1 MIRPQRSICSAG
13 LRPAYSLKLDQREV
27 RLGQFCT
34 AWKQAHAD
42 KKYRLERKR
51 RRSFDAAIQ

>member
-42 KKYRLERKR
+42 KEISVGKKTPPQL
-51 RRSFDAAIQ
+51 